1 METIQG
7 FRNYTQL
14 LTRLHEVNRQKGGDM
29 EEVVKELREIKELLR
44 IIASNTEQI
53 KQESTQETENQS
65 FYGASTNH
73 PYVVQLPVADL
84 VALYAA
90 RAERYTHSPA
100 HKKQE
105 DLD

>member
-1 METIQG
+1 
-7 FRNYTQL
+7 
-14 LTRLHEVNRQKGGDM
+14 M
-29 EEVVKELREIKELLR
+29 EEVLMEKVLQELREIKELLR
-44 IIASNTEQI
+44 IIASNTEQG
-53 KQESTQETENQS
+53 KQKTTQETESQS

-90 RAERYTHSPA
+90 RAERYTHSTA
-100 HKKQE
+100 HKKPE

>member
-1 METIQG
+1 
-7 FRNYTQL
+7 
-14 LTRLHEVNRQKGGDM
+14 M
-29 EEVVKELREIKELLR
+29 EEVVKALKEIKELLR
-44 IIASNTEQI
+44 IIASNTEQ
-53 KQESTQETENQS
+53 KTNEATQGAESQS

-90 RAERYTHSPA
+90 RAERYTHSTA
-100 HKKQE
+100 HKKLE